1 MFIAVF
7 PLKRI
12 RRGKLLLGN
21 ILITMSII
29 FAKQISFCVAVPA
42 IQAKERKL
50 YRVGSNP
57 HIVSRNKSIE
67 QRWRKSSNDISKEN
81 ANDINESRLIPKRR
95 HEKFELGAF
104 HLPSRRGLA
113 VNENRIRRQDEGKDK
128 VCGRFHR

>member
-67 QRWRKSSNDISKEN
+67 QRWRKSSNDILKEN
-81 ANDINESRLIPKRR
+81 ANDINESRLIPKKRQKSIGAKKPRR
-95 HEKFELGAF
+95 NLLECRSSTLIDAQKKEW
-104 HLPSRRGLA
+104 
-113 VNENRIRRQDEGKDK
+113 V
-128 VCGRFHR
+128 